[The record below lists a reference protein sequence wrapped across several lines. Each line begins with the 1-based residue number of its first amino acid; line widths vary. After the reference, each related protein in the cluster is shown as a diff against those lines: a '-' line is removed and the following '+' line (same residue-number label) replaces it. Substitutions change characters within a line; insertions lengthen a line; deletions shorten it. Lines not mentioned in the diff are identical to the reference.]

1 MREISVWIRLS
12 KLMLMVSSSSA
23 FSMFEI
29 RLTTN
34 LPVEEMKK
42 ELSQLK
48 LRVWSSVLCVP
59 YLHHVFLLITSKL

>member
-23 FSMFEI
+23 FLMFEI
-29 RLTTN
+29 LLTTN

-48 LRVWSSVLCVP
+48 LRVWRVLCYV
-59 YLHHVFLLITSKL
+59 YLICTMFSC

>member
-12 KLMLMVSSSSA
+12 KLMLMFSSSSA
-23 FSMFEI
+23 FLMFEI

-34 LPVEEMKK
+34 LLVEEMKK

-48 LRVWSSVLCVP
+48 LRVWRVLCYV
-59 YLHHVFLLITSKL
+59 YLICTMFSC

>member
-23 FSMFEI
+23 FLMFEI
-29 RLTTN
+29 HLTTN
-34 LPVEEMKK
+34 LLVEEMKK

-48 LRVWSSVLCVP
+48 LRVWRVLCYV
-59 YLHHVFLLITSKL
+59 YLICTMFSC